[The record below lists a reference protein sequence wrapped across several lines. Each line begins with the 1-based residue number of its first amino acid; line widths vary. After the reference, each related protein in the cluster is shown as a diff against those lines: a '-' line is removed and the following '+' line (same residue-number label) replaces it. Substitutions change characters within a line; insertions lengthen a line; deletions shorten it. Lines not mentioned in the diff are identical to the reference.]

1 MKKNCI
7 AFAVAAALLI
17 SILSMGSVF
26 AAEEPIWIWYPAEDG
41 YVTDPGQ
48 GTAEDAEDGSYTTFT
63 SEEGTVEGYFY
74 PGSAA
79 ASLSGGGLDQIDT
92 IATVALVKYR
102 TTAPESVNAQFAWH
116 NGAAHGFKSFP
127 YTGDGEWH
135 FAITDLTTDTDAG
148 SGPWTDALMINW
160 FRFDF
165 ANNYT
170 AEDPAY
176 SVDLAYIAMFE
187 SEEDAQAYAEEDGGA
202 TFPGADDNDDQ
213 QGGEDEGKD
222 EPMPPQTGDISVIV
236 AVAAAALVLTILLKK
251 RLAV

>member
-1 MKKNCI
+1 MYKRQ
-7 AFAVAAALLI
+7 A
-17 SILSMGSVF
+17 SG
-26 AAEEPIWIWYPAEDG
+26 
-41 YVTDPGQ
+41 
-48 GTAEDAEDGSYTTFT
+48 
-63 SEEGTVEGYFY
+63 
-74 PGSAA
+74 
-79 ASLSGGGLDQIDT
+79 SLSGGGLDQIDT

-222 EPMPPQTGDISVIV
+222 EPKMCIRDSVSVTLDFGEEKAFSHIALAPRTEVSDANGGSPNYPTEFTVSVSDDGRNFTEVVTIEDSENPMGVTQGYELGPQRAAYVRIDFTGTGTFLSLIHI
-236 AVAAAALVLTILLKK
+236 
-251 RLAV
+251 

>member
-63 SEEGTVEGYFY
+63 TEEGTVEGYFY
-74 PGSAA
+74 PGSAGG
-79 ASLSGGGLDQIDT
+79 SLSGGGLDQIDT

-116 NGAAHGFKSFP
+116 NGAAHDFKSFP
-127 YTGDGEWH
+127 YTGDGRMAFCNH
-135 FAITDLTTDTDAG
+135 G
-148 SGPWTDALMINW
+148 SYDGHRCRLRAVDGRLMINW

-222 EPMPPQTGDISVIV
+222 EPTPPQTGDISVIV

>member
-1 MKKNCI
+1 MKSLI
-7 AFAVAAALLI
+7 ILAAATLVAAA
-17 SILSMGSVF
+17 
-26 AAEEPIWIWYPAEDG
+26 A
-41 YVTDPGQ
+41 
-48 GTAEDAEDGSYTTFT
+48 
-63 SEEGTVEGYFY
+63 
-74 PGSAA
+74 
-79 ASLSGGGLDQIDT
+79 
-92 IATVALVKYR
+92 
-102 TTAPESVNAQFAWH
+102 NAQATTPPSITELEGDYIII
-116 NGAAHGFKSFP
+116 NNRTYEEVPAVYNMRPMTITADGDSLVISNMYMTGCLDIKAGYDETTGDITFP
-127 YTGDGEWH
+127 SGKLIFQVGDFVYYLYQWNDDQEAVNPRPFTYRYTGDGEWH

-222 EPMPPQTGDISVIV
+222 EPTPPQTGDISVIV